1 MLVEKKTRVGVGAKA
16 RAKARTRFEIGGQG
30 RINKIKVKKLLFLIE
45 ILLIKSIT
53 IKTTMQLRRESYLIT
68 VK

>member
-1 MLVEKKTRVGVGAKA
+1 MLVGKKTRVGAGAKA
-16 RAKARTRFEIGGQG
+16 SAKARTRFEIGGQE
-30 RINKIKVKKLLFLIE
+30 RTSKIKVKKLLFLIR

-53 IKTTMQLRRESYLIT
+53 IKTTMQLRKGSYLIT